1 MSSIPPISSSP
12 SVPGAA
18 ALGAADQRLLPAA
31 EVHQDKAKQRSAAAD
46 DPAEVNAKSIKAA
59 AEQIESYL
67 RHVNTNLEFRVDEAA
82 GKVVVS
88 VRERATGELIRQ
100 IPSKEALALAAQLDA
115 CCTSGLVDKKS

>member
-1 MSSIPPISSSP
+1 MSSILPISSTP
-12 SVPGAA
+12 AVPGVS
-18 ALGAADQRLLPAA
+18 ALGTADQRVL
-31 EVHQDKAKQRSAAAD
+31 AAAD
-46 DPAEVNAKSIKAA
+46 VHQEKAEQRSTAAVDPAEATAKSIKAA

>member
-1 MSSIPPISSSP
+1 MSTIPPIYSSP
-12 SVPGAA
+12 VVPGAA

-31 EVHQDKAKQRSAAAD
+31 EVNRDKAEQRSAAAV
-46 DPAEVNAKSIKAA
+46 DPADATAKSIKAA

-67 RHVNTNLEFRVDEAA
+67 RHVNTDLEFRVDEAA

>member
-1 MSSIPPISSSP
+1 MSSILPISSSP
-12 SVPGAA
+12 TVPGAL
-18 ALGAADQRLLPAA
+18 ALGSADQRLLPAA
-31 EVHQDKAKQRSAAAD
+31 EVHQDKAEQRSAAAG
-46 DPAEVNAKSIKAA
+46 DPAEATAKSIKAA

-88 VRERATGELIRQ
+88 VRERATGDLIRQ

-115 CCTSGLVDKKS
+115 CCTSGLVNKKS